1 MKSFIIAAFAGMSVL
16 CAVPATAH
24 AQIFVVNVN
33 PGTIGEYTT
42 SGMTVNAS
50 LVSGLNSPS
59 AGLSVPLGIAV
70 SGGNLFVVN
79 SGQSTIGEYNATTG
93 ATVDASLLVTGSN
106 DPYGIAVLPEPS
118 SVVLAVLGLA
128 GFMLLVRRMRR

>member
-1 MKSFIIAAFAGMSVL
+1 VSGSNLFVTNTE
-16 CAVPATAH
+16 VPYS
-24 AQIFVVNVN
+24 
-33 PGTIGEYTT
+33 IGEYTT